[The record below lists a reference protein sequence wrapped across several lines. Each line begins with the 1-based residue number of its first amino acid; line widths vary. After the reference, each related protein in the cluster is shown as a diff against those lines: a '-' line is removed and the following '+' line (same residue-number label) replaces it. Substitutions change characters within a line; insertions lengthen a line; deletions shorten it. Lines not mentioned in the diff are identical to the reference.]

1 MKELLISLDSR
12 SGKPLYEQIY
22 TFIKEEIRNGKIL
35 RANGCHLRGRWPDS
49 SLSAGARQTWLTNS
63 SPQRGI
69 SRACPAKG
77 ILQATSQSCI
87 SWAGCPGG
95 RSRFSGRNAPAT
107 DMILQSAELT
117 GGDSR

>member
-22 TFIKEEIRNGKIL
+22 TFIKEEIRNGKIPPGERL
-35 RANGCHLRGRWPDS
+35 PSSRALARQ
-49 SLSAGARQTWLTNS
+49 LSAGARQTWLTNS